1 MSADPLFYPL
11 DSSARQD
18 EWLDFDAMFQLPS
31 EYLDSIP
38 TSVESVSPRDL
49 DQSFTDTE
57 FLNWESDSAMCS
69 QAMFPDFVRNDG
81 YDGYDAP
88 VEELGSSVM
97 DFQPFINPNDVLR
110 QAPSFP
116 NQFVDPVFENT
127 CLPDAHDFSLFRD
140 LVESQAALDPRC
152 YSQKEKRRDASIALH
167 LQRMQDE
174 LVSEMNTPSLS
185 SNQLSSPDWSESS
198 LEVTPECSSLAP
210 STSTSTEPQ
219 TSPPAG
225 PQSGAAPMQLVLDL
239 NMNATTN
246 VPKKQKP
253 RSKAQRENY
262 IKARKYGVCEK
273 HRKQHKR
280 CNCVEK
286 AAAAHLNA
294 NASRAIAGT
303 PCLQT
308 NHDRAFVNKS
318 PQRSVQSP
326 AGSANTGLPR
336 PVRQPVETTKPDL
349 SPTQPLASLGRAQN
363 AVKRRVNAANVGVPS
378 PLNHPVRVTRPDLSP
393 TQPLATSTRDQHV
406 ARQPINVRKSNIS
419 STLSQI
425 HASPT
430 SHDRATAHITPQG
443 AHTGGLLRAPALYR
457 HKDGLNKQLI
467 IIESG
472 GEQIR
477 HTTQATG
484 TQTTPGCR
492 GMLKVHSPRAE
503 DMPLTRRAGVIERQI
518 IHQSLATWFAHIS
531 ISLVQKA
538 SATIRNTAVRLLSHW
553 QGLTTLS
560 SAGHLLGRL
569 AVSSS
574 KLFLQF
580 RKRLGMI

>member
-1 MSADPLFYPL
+1 M
-11 DSSARQD
+11 
-18 EWLDFDAMFQLPS
+18 
-31 EYLDSIP
+31 
-38 TSVESVSPRDL
+38 
-49 DQSFTDTE
+49 
-57 FLNWESDSAMCS
+57 
-69 QAMFPDFVRNDG
+69 
-81 YDGYDAP
+81 
-88 VEELGSSVM
+88 
-97 DFQPFINPNDVLR
+97 
-110 QAPSFP
+110 
-116 NQFVDPVFENT
+116 
-127 CLPDAHDFSLFRD
+127 
-140 LVESQAALDPRC
+140 
-152 YSQKEKRRDASIALH
+152 
-167 LQRMQDE
+167 
-174 LVSEMNTPSLS
+174 
-185 SNQLSSPDWSESS
+185 
-198 LEVTPECSSLAP
+198 
-210 STSTSTEPQ
+210 
-219 TSPPAG
+219 
-225 PQSGAAPMQLVLDL
+225 
-239 NMNATTN
+239 
-246 VPKKQKP
+246 
-253 RSKAQRENY
+253 
-262 IKARKYGVCEK
+262 
-273 HRKQHKR
+273 
-280 CNCVEK
+280 
-286 AAAAHLNA
+286 
-294 NASRAIAGT
+294 
-303 PCLQT
+303 
-308 NHDRAFVNKS
+308 
-318 PQRSVQSP
+318 QSP

-406 ARQPINVRKSNIS
+406 ARQPINVQKSNIS

-467 IIESG
+467 RIESG
-472 GEQIR
+472 GEQI

-518 IHQSLATWFAHIS
+518 IHQFLATWFAHIS

-538 SATIRNTAVRLLSHW
+538 SATIRNTAVGLLSHW

>member
-1 MSADPLFYPL
+1 MSADQLFYPL
-11 DSSARQD
+11 DFSGRQD

-49 DQSFTDTE
+49 EQPFTDTE
-57 FLNWESDSAMCS
+57 FLNWESDPAMCS
-69 QAMFPDFVRNDG
+69 QAMFPDFVG
-81 YDGYDAP
+81 YDVP
-88 VEELGSSVM
+88 VEELGHSAM
-97 DFQPFINPNDVLR
+97 AFQPFINPNDVLR

-116 NQFVDPVFENT
+116 NQSVDPVFEHT
-127 CLPDAHDFSLFRD
+127 CLPDAHDFSAFRD
-140 LVESQAALDPRC
+140 LVESQAALDSRC

-174 LVSEMNTPSLS
+174 LFSEINTPSLS
-185 SNQLSSPDWSESS
+185 SNHLSSPDWSEPS
-198 LEVTPECSSLAP
+198 LEVTPECSFLAP
-210 STSTSTEPQ
+210 TTSTVAESQ

-280 CNCVEK
+280 CNCLEK

-318 PQRSVQSP
+318 PQRSVQTP
-326 AGSANTGLPR
+326 TASANTGLPR

-349 SPTQPLASLGRAQN
+349 SPTQPLASLGRAQK
-363 AVKRRVNAANVGVPS
+363 AIKRRVDATDISVSS
-378 PLNHPVRVTRPDLSP
+378 PLNDPVRVTRPDLSP

-406 ARQPINVRKSNIS
+406 ARQPINVQKSNVS
-419 STLSQI
+419 STLLQI

-430 SHDRATAHITPQG
+430 SHDRATAHTMPQV
-443 AHTGGLLRAPALYR
+443 APTGRLLKAPARYR
-457 HKDGLNKQLI
+457 HKDGLNKQI
-467 IIESG
+467 IRIESG

-477 HTTQATG
+477 
-484 TQTTPGCR
+484 QTTPQSTCSQTMLGCR
-492 GMLKVHSPRAE
+492 GTLRVHSTRAV
-503 DMPLTRRAGVIERQI
+503 DMPLTRRGSAFERQTLR
-518 IHQSLATWFAHIS
+518 QSLDTGSARIC
-531 ISLVQKA
+531 ISLVQQA
-538 SATIRNTAVRLLSHW
+538 SATIRNTAFGLLSHW
-553 QGLTTLS
+553 QGSATLS

-580 RKRLGMI
+580 RKGLGMI